1 VSGPEGALRDEGAG
15 PVELSA
21 PAKLTV
27 SLRVTGRRPDG
38 FHLLE
43 SEMVTLDLADTLRV
57 GEGDALAV
65 VEAFDA
71 GDRAGRPA
79 GSTPAGP
86 WRAGGMATGPDNL
99 VVRGLRAVGRTA
111 AVELTKRI
119 PPGAGLGGGSADAA
133 AILRWAGSTDLSLAA
148 ALGSD
153 VPFCLVGGR
162 ALVRG
167 VGEDLTPLAYVDRR
181 FTLFLLPFGM
191 DTGAVY
197 ASWDRLHPSV
207 HTSVSGGSD
216 GGRPDHPLV
225 AGVNDLEEA
234 ALATEPRLAAWRDH
248 LGSLTGRRP
257 WLAGSGSTWFVE
269 GTPDA
274 VGLDGRSAVRLGAEH
289 ALVVPVRTTPAT
301 PVRSPG

>member
-1 VSGPEGALRDEGAG
+1 
-15 PVELSA
+15 
-21 PAKLTV
+21 
-27 SLRVTGRRPDG
+27 
-38 FHLLE
+38 
-43 SEMVTLDLADTLRV
+43 
-57 GEGDALAV
+57 
-65 VEAFDA
+65 
-71 GDRAGRPA
+71 
-79 GSTPAGP
+79 
-86 WRAGGMATGPDNL
+86 
-99 VVRGLRAVGRTA
+99 VGRTA